1 MKQIFKVQGMS
12 CGHCEIAI
20 TQALQQSD
28 PLAKVQIDRTASLV
42 EVESLK
48 DRQELADAIVQEGY
62 TVTIEGR

>member
-28 PLAKVQIDRTASLV
+28 PLAKVQIDRTANLV
-42 EVESLK
+42 EVESSK